1 MSERWLII
9 GAFSATY
16 IIWGSTYMFNYWAI
30 DTIPP
35 FLMSGMRFFVA
46 GILLYAWGVWKKEPV
61 PSAKEWGN
69 AALIGNLFLS
79 VGTGLAVWAL
89 QWLDTGV
96 TSILV
101 AFDPLLIMLLLWL
114 LVGQKPRGMAIIGA
128 FVAIGGM
135 SLLIDQPQFRDSEGA
150 QWGLMAMVVAL
161 FSWAIASIYVSR
173 VKLPESRLRSSAMQ
187 MIAGGGALLLY
198 SILSGEAFTFSWS
211 KLSLSSTLSWI
222 YLVFLGSII
231 AFSSFNYLLAK
242 VSPEKVATNTYVNPV
257 VALFL
262 GWAFNHEIIT
272 SQSMLAS
279 AVLITGVF
287 FINSNMKK

>member
-9 GAFSATY
+9 GAFTATY

-35 FLMSGMRFFVA
+35 FFMSGMRFFVA
-46 GILLYAWGVWKKEPV
+46 GLLLYAWGIWKKEAA

-69 AALIGNLFLS
+69 TALIGNLFLS
-79 VGTGLAVWAL
+79 LGTGLAVWAL

-96 TSILV
+96 TSLLV
-101 AFDPLLIMLLLWL
+101 AFDPLLIMLLMWL
-114 LVGQKPRGMAIIGA
+114 LIGQRPAGMSIIGA
-128 FVAIGGM
+128 FVAIAGM
-135 SLLIDQPQFRDSEGA
+135 SLLIGQPQFMDKPGA
-150 QWGLMAMVVAL
+150 IWGLAAMAVAL

-173 VKLPESRLRSSAMQ
+173 IQMPSSRLRSSAMQ
-187 MIAGGGALLLY
+187 MITGGGGLLLY
-198 SILSGEAFTFSWS
+198 SLLSGEAFTFSWS
-211 KLSLSSTLSWI
+211 KLSLSSSLSWI

-262 GWAFNHEIIT
+262 GWAFNHEVIT
-272 SQSMLAS
+272 SQSILAS
-279 AVLITGVF
+279 GVLITGVF

>member
-1 MSERWLII
+1 MSERWLVI
-9 GAFSATY
+9 GAFAATY

-35 FLMSGMRFFVA
+35 FFMSGMRFFVA
-46 GILLYAWGVWKKEPV
+46 GLLLYAWGIYKKEPI
-61 PSAKEWGN
+61 PTTKEWGN
-69 AALIGNLFLS
+69 TALIGNLFLS
-79 VGTGLAVWAL
+79 IGTGLAVWAL

-96 TSILV
+96 TSLLV

-128 FVAIGGM
+128 FVAIAGM
-135 SLLIDQPQFRDSEGA
+135 SLLIDQPQFTDSEGA
-150 QWGLMAMVVAL
+150 KWGLMAMAVAL

-173 VKLPESRLRSSAMQ
+173 IKLPESRLRSSAMQ
-187 MIAGGGALLLY
+187 MITGGGALLLY
-198 SILSGEAFTFSWS
+198 SIFSGEAFTFSWS
-211 KLSLSSTLSWI
+211 KLSLSSTLSWV

-262 GWAFNHEIIT
+262 GWTFNNEIIT
-272 SQSMLAS
+272 SQSILAS